1 MPAPLYATCHAGAR
15 GFACSISREREAG
28 SWFMLA
34 LLQKA
39 CGGLQ
44 KGQSHASPI
53 ARFTMLH
60 GSQSSTAWLW
70 LI

>member
-1 MPAPLYATCHAGAR
+1 MPEPEALRTP
-15 GFACSISREREAG
+15 FQEKERWAA
-28 SWFMLA
+28 WLMLA

-44 KGQSHASPI
+44 KGQSHASQI